1 MEFRKTMK
9 RDSGYR
15 SLDTCTLGTLASFS
29 DSSDHPQTLAPNHY
43 KGEDVWSNFGYVK
56 INGHWVDPES
66 ERELSAAYKRDKDAK
81 HYTGT
86 LSVINRPRSCPRVMD
101 PEELRSFY
109 DWYAEEVSLGADADT
124 EGDPRDLRV
133 TPATFA
139 FWAQGAKR
147 GEHYERHVIEPQVR
161 LVHSITS

>member
-43 KGEDVWSNFGYVK
+43 KGEDIWSNFGYVK

-66 ERELSAAYKRDKDAK
+66 ERELSAAYKGDKDAK
-81 HYTGT
+81 HYAGT
-86 LSVINRPRSCPRVMD
+86 LSVINRPRSGPRVLD
-101 PEELRSFY
+101 AKELRSLY
-109 DWYAEEVSLGADADT
+109 DWYAEEVSLGTDADT
-124 EGDPRDLRV
+124 EGDPRDLRI

-139 FWAQGAKR
+139 FWAQGAKK
-147 GEHYERHVIEPQVR
+147 GEHYERHIIEPQVS
-161 LVHSITS
+161 LTHSIAL